1 MRRALY
7 WSFVALMLALTGL
20 FVWLG
25 TWQME
30 RLAEKEALI
39 ARVTARIGLPP
50 AALPPMTD
58 WSDIDVT
65 ALDYAPTMVTGHY
78 LADQAIRVFTAV
90 PQENR
95 TRYFG
100 PGYWLMTPFLLADGG
115 TLLVNRGFIPQDQ
128 DPSALVPPAG
138 EITLSGIAR
147 LPEKA
152 GSFTPA
158 AEPTKRIDWVRD
170 PQRLAAMLD
179 PTLAPIA
186 PVTLDLPAG
195 AEGDLPQ
202 GGGTVVEFPNN
213 HFGYALTWYGF
224 ALLTPCLL
232 AAWMWRQRRPRA
244 G

>member
-1 MRRALY
+1 MNRILY
-7 WSFVALMLALTGL
+7 WSFVALMLGLTGL

-25 TWQME
+25 TWQMQ

-39 ARVTARIGLPP
+39 ARVEARIGLSP
-50 AALPPMTD
+50 AGLPPMTD
-58 WSDIDVT
+58 WSDIDLA
-65 ALDYAPTMVTGHY
+65 ALDYAPTRVTGQY
-78 LADQAIRVFTAV
+78 VADQSIRVFTAV

-100 PGYWLMTPFLLADGG
+100 PGYWLMTPLLLSDGG
-115 TLLVNRGFIPQDQ
+115 TLFVNRGFIPQDQ
-128 DPSALVPPAG
+128 DPAALVPPAG
-138 EITLSGIAR
+138 QVAVSGIAR
-147 LPEKA
+147 LPEPA
-152 GSFTPA
+152 GSFTPP
-158 AEPTKRIDWVRD
+158 AEPEARIDWVRD
-170 PQRLAAMLD
+170 PQRLALMLD
-179 PTLAPIA
+179 PALAPIA

-195 AEGDLPQ
+195 AEGELPQ

-224 ALLTPCLL
+224 ALLTPFLL